1 MKLSE
6 LGDAVGTDVSVEV
19 YDPSEPSKA
28 STHLTGELL
37 AFSDT
42 GLVVRTKDGVKI
54 IDLMTIVDVTEA
66 APNRKIIR
74 RKVRYIP
81 AHQARQH
88 LLDRHNLPWS
98 IVREM
103 TAETAHRYHE
113 RVDHEDLGHRHR
125 PEGEGG
131 GE

>member
-6 LGDAVGTDVSVEV
+6 LGDMVGKDVSIER
-19 YDPSEPSKA
+19 YDPSEPMKA

-37 AFSDT
+37 AFGAG
-42 GLVVRTKDGVKI
+42 GLVVRTKDGVEI
-54 IDLMTIVDVTEA
+54 IETLSVVDVVEA

-81 AHQARQH
+81 THQARQH
-88 LLDRHNLPWS
+88 LLDRHNIPWS
-98 IVREM
+98 LVREM
-103 TAETAHRYHE
+103 TPETAHKLHE
-113 RVDHEDLGHRHR
+113 RIDHHDLGHRHR

-131 GE
+131 EE